1 MRHTETKTMD
11 DVQNITKIAIENELQ
26 FSWLEE
32 QRRTLA
38 SSSAIEIHKGMS
50 PTEMYSEIQN
60 KLKRKGVD
68 VNEKFFN
75 ELQFFVKTETEEG

>member
-11 DVQNITKIAIENELQ
+11 DVQNIAKIAIENELS

-38 SSSAIEIHKGMS
+38 SSSKIEIHKGMT
-50 PTEMYSEIQN
+50 PTEMYSEIHN
-60 KLKRKGVD
+60 KLKRRGVD

-75 ELQFFVKTETEEG
+75 ELQFFVRTETE